1 MQVLIQLIVSGVLLG
16 GVYALCALG
25 LNLIFGVAKVVNFA
39 HGEFLMLGMY
49 AGYWLMRGTGIN
61 PYFGAPL
68 IGAAFF
74 VLGMLFYWCLMRF
87 TIYKPEMTQVFATLG
102 LGIALQNVAL
112 MLWGADYRTVQVM
125 PAGAESV
132 ELLGI
137 TLSSNRLVAFCFA
150 ATILAAVVIFMRATF
165 LGRAIEAISQDIVA
179 ARVMGVEPGRIFL
192 ITFGLGIGL
201 TGIAGAVLVPS
212 FYAFP
217 SVGTFFVLVAFVV
230 VVLGGLASL
239 PGTVIGGLVLGIVE
253 SITGFISPDLKEAT
267 HFVLL
272 ILLLAVRPHG
282 LFGVKGAEKEALK

>member
-1 MQVLIQLIVSGVLLG
+1 MLTFFQLIVSGLLLG

-49 AGYWLMRGTGIN
+49 AGYWLMMSTGIN
-61 PYFGAPL
+61 PYYGAPL

-74 VLGMLFYWCLMRF
+74 VIGLLFYWCLMRF

-102 LGIALQNVAL
+102 LGIVLQNLAL
-112 MLWGADYRTVQVM
+112 LLWSADYRTVQVM
-125 PAGAESV
+125 PPGRES
-132 ELLGI
+132 LNMLGL
-137 TLSSNRLVAFCFA
+137 TLSTNRMVAFGYA
-150 ATILAAVVIFMRATF
+150 AVILAAVIAFLKFTF

-179 ARVMGVEPGRIFL
+179 ARLMGIKPERIFL

-230 VVLGGLASL
+230 VVLGGLASVT
-239 PGTVIGGLVLGIVE
+239 GTVIGGLVLGVVE
-253 SITGFISPDLKEAT
+253 SFTGFFSPDLKEAT

-272 ILLLAVRPHG
+272 ILLLSVRPHG
-282 LFGVKGAEKEALK
+282 ILGVKGAEKEALK

>member
-1 MQVLIQLIVSGVLLG
+1 
-16 GVYALCALG
+16 
-25 LNLIFGVAKVVNFA
+25 
-39 HGEFLMLGMY
+39 
-49 AGYWLMRGTGIN
+49 
-61 PYFGAPL
+61 
-68 IGAAFF
+68 
-74 VLGMLFYWCLMRF
+74 
-87 TIYKPEMTQVFATLG
+87 
-102 LGIALQNVAL
+102 
-112 MLWGADYRTVQVM
+112 
-125 PAGAESV
+125 
-132 ELLGI
+132 
-137 TLSSNRLVAFCFA
+137 
-150 ATILAAVVIFMRATF
+150 MRATF

-179 ARVMGVEPGRIFL
+179 ARVMGVDPGRIFL

-212 FYAFP
+212 LYAFP